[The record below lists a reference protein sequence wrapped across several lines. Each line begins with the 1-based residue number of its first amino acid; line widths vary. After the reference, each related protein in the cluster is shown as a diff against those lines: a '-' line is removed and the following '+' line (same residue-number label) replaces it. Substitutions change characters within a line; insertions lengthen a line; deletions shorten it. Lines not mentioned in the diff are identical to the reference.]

1 MQLDLDQTSIRLE
14 NTTNKM
20 LSLKNQ
26 QFMEARVH
34 DEVELATNTAAS
46 TPAVILADDNQVN
59 YLQNYIIIVMLTF
72 NYFRMS

>member
-1 MQLDLDQTSIRLE
+1 MKLDLDKTSIRLE

-34 DEVELATNTAAS
+34 DEIELAMNTAS
-46 TPAVILADDNQVN
+46 TTTTAITADDNQVSFHLN
-59 YLQNYIIIVMLTF
+59 CIIIDSAKV
-72 NYFRMS
+72 

>member
-1 MQLDLDQTSIRLE
+1 MQLNLDTASIRLE

-34 DEVELATNTAAS
+34 DEVELAMNTAS
-46 TPAVILADDNQVN
+46 TATAIAADANQVSVHLN
-59 YLQNYIIIVMLTF
+59 CIIIALVLKF
-72 NYFRMS
+72 DSF

>member
-1 MQLDLDQTSIRLE
+1 MQLDLDKTSIRLE

-34 DEVELATNTAAS
+34 DEVELAINTAS
-46 TPAVILADDNQVN
+46 TAAVIAPDDNQVSCLHLN
-59 YLQNYIIIVMLTF
+59 LILIGRAEVCFI
-72 NYFRMS
+72 SD

>member
-1 MQLDLDQTSIRLE
+1 MQLDLNTTSIRLE

-34 DEVELATNTAAS
+34 DEVELTINTAS
-46 TPAVILADDNQVN
+46 TGAVIASDDNQVSAFLKL
-59 YLQNYIIIVMLTF
+59 Y
-72 NYFRMS
+72 